1 MTSICVELNTFRR
14 SRIYESCQIVFI
26 KKMRYVRCNNEIRN
40 VGRHIWSPNFWQVE
54 NGCCFRNN
62 CNQRNDTMKPTGQCI
77 LEEFRTL
84 IICFSSVNSIIKRSL
99 WELRAKGWVLR
110 LIVDHRIFL
119 IVFHYFKNSWYM
131 WKDDN
136 IRNPKRKYG

>member
-62 CNQRNDTMKPTGQCI
+62 CNQRNATMKPTGQCI

-110 LIVDHRIFL
+110 LIVDHQIFL